1 MEWYPGSI
9 EAAVG
14 AVRERDTLLI
24 VLVRGK
30 MGGGEMGV
38 REGRWGS
45 ER

>member
-24 VLVRGK
+24 VLVRG
-30 MGGGEMGV
+30 EMGV
-38 REGRWGS
+38 REVRWGS
-45 ER
+45 GR